1 MHRSFVSIFRR
12 ITTTSTTRTGSVV
25 EVDLSQAEKLAKTV
39 DENLVT
45 AAVNEFEANAS
56 GVGDRLKQFHL
67 SLQQLEQRKQDELDK
82 KCKMLRTMHS
92 G

>member
-1 MHRSFVSIFRR
+1 M
-12 ITTTSTTRTGSVV
+12 
-25 EVDLSQAEKLAKTV
+25 